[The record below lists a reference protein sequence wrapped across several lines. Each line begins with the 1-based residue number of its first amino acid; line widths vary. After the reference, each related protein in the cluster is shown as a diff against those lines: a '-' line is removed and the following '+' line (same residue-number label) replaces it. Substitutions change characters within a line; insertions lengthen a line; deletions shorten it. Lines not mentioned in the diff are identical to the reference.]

1 MTDADA
7 APEADERGPG
17 QLRAA
22 WLEML
27 LDVSRRIHAE
37 VNPDAVLEAIVDSLV
52 LITEA
57 DRGFLMLRDEEGEL
71 VFTIARDRD
80 GRPLEEK
87 KFELC
92 MGAVEEAAA
101 TGETRL
107 IDDAAAADAW
117 KSRLSVVS
125 LNLRTIVC
133 VPLKTPRGVVGVIYV
148 DSNAITRGFTQAD
161 VPLVE
166 AFAAQAA
173 AAVERLHL
181 QRAAMDRDRMR
192 RQLRIAAEIQRTFL
206 QGRFPNLDGVTGA
219 LASIPALEVGGDFY
233 DVIRMPGGRVGVL
246 VGDVSGKGVPGA
258 LFGARLLSDVRYE
271 ALYQDSVGATLTA
284 VNRLVAAHA
293 TRGMFVTFLYVVLDP
308 SNRSV
313 QFANAGH
320 VPPLVRSKDGSLE
333 EWPQPSGI
341 PLGVLPDARY
351 ETGERRLSAGQVL
364 LLLTD
369 GLADAVRPDGERFG
383 VDRLKEVVARGPGD
397 PATLVESLTQATAA
411 FTGRRRQADDQTLL
425 AVTLR

>member
-1 MTDADA
+1 MTDAEGAKGQGDQ
-7 APEADERGPG
+7 GPG
-17 QLRAA
+17 PLRAA

-27 LDVSRRIHAE
+27 LDVSRRIHTE

-71 VFTIARDRD
+71 VFQIARDHA

-87 KFELC
+87 RFELC
-92 MGAVEEAAA
+92 MGAVEEAAE

-107 IDDAAAADAW
+107 IGDATAAEGW
-117 KSRLSVVS
+117 RSRLSVVS

-148 DSNAITRGFTQAD
+148 DSNAITRGFTKKD

-173 AAVERLHL
+173 AALERLHL
-181 QRAAMDRDRMR
+181 QRATMDRDRMR

-206 QGRFPNLDGVTGA
+206 QSRFPEVEGVTGA

-233 DVIRMPGGRVGVL
+233 DVIRLPGGRVGVL

-258 LFGARLLSDVRYE
+258 LFGARLLADVRFE
-271 ALYQDSVGATLTA
+271 ALYQADVGSTLTA
-284 VNRLVAAHA
+284 LNRLVSAHA

-308 SNRSV
+308 ADRSV

-320 VPPLVRSKDGSLE
+320 VRPVVRAKNGRIN
-333 EWPQPSGI
+333 EWRAPSGI
-341 PLGVLPDARY
+341 PLGVMPETRY
-351 ETGERRLSAGQVL
+351 ESGERRLAAGEVL

-369 GLADAVRPDGERFG
+369 GLSDAVRPDGERFG
-383 VDRLKEVVARGPGD
+383 ARRLREVVCQTPGE
-397 PATLVESLTQATAA
+397 PAALVEALTQATTA
-411 FTGRRRQADDQTLL
+411 FTGKRRQADDQTLL
-425 AVTLR
+425 AVAFR

>member
-1 MTDADA
+1 MTDGAEKRG
-7 APEADERGPG
+7 EAEHGK
-17 QLRAA
+17 LRAE

-27 LDVSRRIHAE
+27 LDVSRHINSE
-37 VNPDAVLEAIVDSLV
+37 VNPDAVLEAIVDDLIS
-52 LITEA
+52 ITEA
-57 DRGFLMLRDEEGEL
+57 DRGFLMLRDEDGGL
-71 VFTIARDRD
+71 VFQIARDRA

-92 MGAVEEAAA
+92 MGAVEEVAAS
-101 TGETRL
+101 GETRL

-117 KSRLSVVS
+117 KSRLSVIS
-125 LNLRTIVC
+125 LSLRTILC
-133 VPLKTPRGVVGVIYV
+133 VPLKTPRGIVGVIYV
-148 DSNAITRGFTQAD
+148 DSNAITRGFTQQD

-181 QRAAMDRDRMR
+181 QRLATDRDRMR

-206 QGRFPNLDGVTGA
+206 LSSFPEVEGVHGA
-219 LASIPALEVGGDFY
+219 LANIPALEVGGDFY

-271 ALYQDSVGATLTA
+271 ALYQDDVGATLTA
-284 VNRLVAAHA
+284 VNRLVAAHV
-293 TRGMFVTFLYVVLDP
+293 TRGMFVTFLYAVIDPASGAVL
-308 SNRSV
+308 
-313 QFANAGH
+313 FANAGH
-320 VPPLVRSKDGSLE
+320 LPPLVRRRDGRLE
-333 EWPQPSGI
+333 EWTQPSGI
-341 PLGVLPDARY
+341 PLGVMPDTRY
-351 ETGERRLSAGQVL
+351 EVGEGRLSPGKTLV
-364 LLLTD
+364 LLTD

-383 VDRLKEVVARGPGD
+383 SERVRRTVAEGPAE
-397 PATLVESLTQATAA
+397 PAALVESLVAATAT
-411 FTGRRRQADDQTLL
+411 FSGRRRQDDDQTLL

>member
-1 MTDADA
+1 MTDSDA
-7 APEADERGPG
+7 KERPG
-17 QLRAA
+17 GTDVGRLRAE

-27 LDVSRRIHAE
+27 LDVSRRINAE
-37 VNPDAVLEAIVDSLV
+37 VNPGAVLEAIVDSLV
-52 LITEA
+52 SITEA

-71 VFTIARDRD
+71 VFQIARDRK

-92 MGAVEEAAA
+92 MGAVEEVAAS
-101 TGETRL
+101 GETRL

-117 KSRLSVVS
+117 KSRLSVIS
-125 LNLRTIVC
+125 LSLRAILC
-133 VPLKTPRGVVGVIYV
+133 VPLKTQRGVVGVIYV
-148 DSNAITRGFTQAD
+148 DSNAITRRFTERD
-161 VPLVE
+161 IPLVE

-173 AAVERLHL
+173 AAVERIHL
-181 QRAAMDRDRMR
+181 QRAVMDRDRMR

-206 QGRFPNLDGVTGA
+206 LSRFPSLDGVTGA

-233 DVIRMPGGRVGVL
+233 DVIRMPGNRVGVF

-271 ALYQDSVGATLTA
+271 ALCQNDVGATLTA
-284 VNRLVAAHA
+284 VNRLVAAHS

-313 QFANAGH
+313 EFANAGH
-320 VPPLVRSKDGSLE
+320 VPPLVRSADGRLE
-333 EWPQPSGI
+333 EWSKPRGI
-341 PLGVLPDARY
+341 PLGIVPDMRY
-351 ETGERRLSAGQVL
+351 EAGERRLSRGQTL

-369 GLADAVRPDGERFG
+369 GLSDAVRPDGERFG
-383 VDRLKEVVARGPGD
+383 MERLRGVVAREPGD
-397 PATLVESLTQATAA
+397 PAALVDALRQATTA

-425 AVTLR
+425 AVTLG